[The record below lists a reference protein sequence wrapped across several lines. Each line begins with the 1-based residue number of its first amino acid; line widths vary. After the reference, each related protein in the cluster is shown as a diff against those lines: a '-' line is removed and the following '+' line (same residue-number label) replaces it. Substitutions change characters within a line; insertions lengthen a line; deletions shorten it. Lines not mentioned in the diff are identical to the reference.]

1 MTQRYLTA
9 RVFTVLSPSQRNIL
23 LHSDDPALPDG
34 AGLHSFISLP
44 T

>member
-1 MTQRYLTA
+1 MTLDLEQEA
-9 RVFTVLSPSQRNIL
+9 NIL

-34 AGLHSFISLP
+34 SCLHSFISLP